1 MTPAQLRLF
10 LVLYLGYTVYYFP
23 RKAVSLSKVLIEPD
37 LGFTRLQLGEWD
49 SAFMIAYTASMLVV
63 PTYVA
68 NRVPANKFLFA
79 CMAGIALCCVCMA
92 GASTSR
98 TFLAVSLAHGA
109 LQATGWPLCVR
120 ILSDLLPEK
129 RRGALMGL
137 WATCTSLGGVLGSA
151 FATYVM
157 SGYGWRAGF
166 LLQVPLLLVVGAA
179 MWRSLGAIA
188 DQEGKP
194 SAASSGNK
202 GGSDHLAPVSIARAL
217 QIPGAWGVAIS
228 YFFVKF
234 VRFGLLLWLPYYYKD
249 ALNYPVATAG
259 YLSTSFEVGGIVG
272 TPFIGWASDA
282 WFRGRRDVTS
292 CVFMAL
298 ASVVVFACSTFA
310 EAGLLFNFVC
320 MALIGVLVI
329 GPDSILSG
337 TIAQDLGQRS
347 GMGDQAVS
355 TLAGFFNSIGSM
367 GAILQGVATAWITK
381 EYGWGALFM
390 VFVAFSLF
398 SAAVLAKVSL
408 DATGVG
414 LCELWGDVF
423 GVGANARRS
432 NVAPAVRA
440 AQARRRRTAW
450 LALAG
455 ACGVWL
461 WSYMTKVGA
470 AGQGGAVYAALEE
483 QGGSG
488 LRGGR

>member
-202 GGSDHLAPVSIARAL
+202 GGSDHLAPVSITRAL

-249 ALNYPVATAG
+249 ALRYSVATAG
-259 YLSTSFEVGGIVG
+259 YLSTTFEVGGIVG
-272 TPFIGWASDA
+272 TPLLGWASDT
-282 WFRGRRDVTS
+282 WFRGRRDVAS
-292 CVFMAL
+292 GAFMAL
-298 ASVVVFACSTFA
+298 AGLAVLACAAFAT
-310 EAGLLFNFVC
+310 AGPLFNGGA
-320 MALIGVLVI
+320 MALVGVLVL
-329 GPDSILSG
+329 GPDATLSG
-337 TIAQDLGQRS
+337 TIAQDMGLRAGLGKP
-347 GMGDQAVS
+347 AVS
-355 TLAGFFNSIGSM
+355 TLAGFFSAFGSA
-367 GAILQGVATAWITK
+367 GATLSGVATAWITQ
-381 EYGWGALFM
+381 EHGWGALFQ
-390 VFVAFSLF
+390 VFAAAAFL

-408 DATGVG
+408 DGAGVTLRG
-414 LCELWGDVF
+414 LLWD
-423 GVGANARRS
+423 
-432 NVAPAVRA
+432 
-440 AQARRRRTAW
+440 
-450 LALAG
+450 
-455 ACGVWL
+455 
-461 WSYMTKVGA
+461 
-470 AGQGGAVYAALEE
+470 
-483 QGGSG
+483 G
-488 LRGGR
+488 LRPAAHEHEGGDGGEEGASMMRQTSWQHRWPSSSEEEEELPPMPAPGPPRHLGTV